1 MNVYLT
7 ALVDSD
13 PEMAQLALTPPRT
26 NGPQNDLSKLP
37 RGPKLQ
43 DQVHLLGYPLT
54 ITPEI
59 IPREDPRSKTN
70 TIFPEIPPP
79 RESII
84 KDHGWTE
91 SPQQGSRIQ
100 DRALVSLDCHL
111 QVLRGRA

>member
-70 TIFPEIPPP
+70 TIFPEISP
-79 RESII
+79 RGNPLSRTTVGQSPLNKDPESRT
-84 KDHGWTE
+84 G
-91 SPQQGSRIQ
+91 
-100 DRALVSLDCHL
+100 L
-111 QVLRGRA
+111 